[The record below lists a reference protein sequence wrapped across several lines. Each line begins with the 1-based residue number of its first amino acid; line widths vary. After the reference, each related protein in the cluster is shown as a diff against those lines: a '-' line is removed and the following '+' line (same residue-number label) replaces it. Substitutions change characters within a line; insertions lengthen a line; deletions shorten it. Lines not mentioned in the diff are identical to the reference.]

1 MAECE
6 RPVHIEY
13 LRLAKN
19 VLLKEIDNVSVK
31 IYIYNENGIIEEISD
46 SENIVLLD
54 RFWVSNFVRRPKVAS
69 SGEPSCAAMERYVSN
84 G

>member
-1 MAECE
+1 M
-6 RPVHIEY
+6 HIEY

-19 VLLKEIDNVSVK
+19 VLLKEIDNVNVK

-54 RFWVSNFVRRPKVAS
+54 RF
-69 SGEPSCAAMERYVSN
+69 
-84 G
+84 